1 MKHAKN
7 NKKNPAIIDG
17 DMTVGNIYTPC
28 VVASGSWP
36 AGDQELTKFGSRQPF
51 VSCFSTEIAEGTG
64 HYIQCWSRSHH
75 MIIKSDDDW
84 IFYNEAC
91 EPKGFFSGLWHY
103 ANPDGWRV
111 EGETASCGPPCP
123 VLVPND

>member
-36 AGDQELTKFGSRQPF
+36 AGDQELTKFGSTSNVGPDP
-51 VSCFSTEIAEGTG
+51 TT
-64 HYIQCWSRSHH
+64 WSSSRM
-75 MIIKSDDDW
+75 MIGFFIMKRA
-84 IFYNEAC
+84 N
-91 EPKGFFSGLWHY
+91 PKGFLVVFGIMQILT
-103 ANPDGWRV
+103 DGEWKEKQPAAAHHVRY
-111 EGETASCGPPCP
+111 
-123 VLVPND
+123 